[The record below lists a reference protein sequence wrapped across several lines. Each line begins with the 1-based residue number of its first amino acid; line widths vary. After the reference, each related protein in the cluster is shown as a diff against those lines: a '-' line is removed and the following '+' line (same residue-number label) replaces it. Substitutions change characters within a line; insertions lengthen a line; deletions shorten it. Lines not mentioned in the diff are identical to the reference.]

1 MTSLQS
7 ISGSLLYYLIGIIAI
22 LLMIGQ
28 TAELF
33 QAIRYRRISL
43 PFLREMPREGRR
55 VEVSAAILISVLN
68 FLLSFA
74 LLVVIMDFAMT
85 RFIAPEDEWKFLPF
99 EWALFAQP
107 WLWIVCGELIG
118 IAVLILL
125 FRSNFKYRNEHLTP
139 DAIRQT
145 VDLLPAGIC
154 ISDEK
159 GTVLLS
165 NLKMNAICRELTG
178 NMLSDAN
185 RFTAQIEADGEEQN
199 NRYFVKLRS
208 GTVCQFVQSAL
219 TESGREYNCLT
230 AIDVTERY
238 RVTEELKAKNAHL
251 QEIKRR
257 MQAVSDLSG
266 DMFVAQEEAAARA
279 ALHNQLG
286 QVLLMGR
293 HYLEHPADTDAN
305 LVYITTTQMNAFL
318 LGEYKEPTGQK
329 DDLLTEV
336 LWMARSIGVTVNING
351 SLPEH
356 ASARTILAHAIQECV
371 ANCVKHAKGDRLMV
385 TISDKE
391 IVITNNGKPPKGEIA
406 ESGGLLSLRRSVE
419 EAGGTMT
426 VKSQPEFMLT
436 IQPNIP

>member
-7 ISGSLLYYLIGIIAI
+7 ISGSLLYYLIGIFVI
-22 LLMIGQ
+22 LLVVGQ

-43 PFLREMPREGRR
+43 PFLREVPREGRR

-85 RFIAPEDEWKFLPF
+85 RFISPEDEWKFLPF

-107 WLWIVCGELIG
+107 WLWIVCGELICTV
-118 IAVLILL
+118 ILILL
-125 FRSNFKYRNEHLTP
+125 FRSDFKYRNEHLTP

-154 ISDEK
+154 ISDKK

-178 NMLSDAN
+178 HMLSDAN

-208 GTVCQFVQSAL
+208 GTVYQFVQSAL
-219 TESGREYNCLT
+219 TESGREYNCLKV
-230 AIDVTERY
+230 IDVTERY

-251 QEIKRR
+251 QEIRRR

-293 HYLEHPADTDAN
+293 HYLEHPAETDAN
-305 LVYITTTQMNAFL
+305 LVYITTTQMNSFL
-318 LGEYKEPTGQK
+318 LGEYKEPKEHK

-336 LWMARSIGVTVNING
+336 LWMARSIGVTVEING

-356 ASARTILAHAIQECV
+356 ASARTILAHALQECA

-406 ESGGLLSLRRSVE
+406 ESGGLLSLRRSAE

>member
-7 ISGSLLYYLIGIIAI
+7 ISGSPLYYLIGIISI

-33 QAIRYRRISL
+33 QAIRYRRDKIHL
-43 PFLREMPREGRR
+43 I
-55 VEVSAAILISVLN
+55 VSVVN

-74 LLVVIMDFAMT
+74 LLIVMMDFAMT
-85 RFIAPEDEWKFLPF
+85 RFISPEDEWKFQPF
-99 EWALFAQP
+99 EWELFALP
-107 WLWIVCGELIG
+107 WLWSVSGELIG
-118 IAVLILL
+118 TAVLILL
-125 FRSNFKYRNEHLTP
+125 FRGDLRYRKEHLTP

-154 ISDEK
+154 ISDDK

-178 NMLSDAN
+178 HMLSDAN
-185 RFTAQIEADGEEQN
+185 RFTAQIEANGEEQN
-199 NRYFVKLRS
+199 NRFFVKLRS
-208 GTVCQFVQSAL
+208 GTVCQFEKSIL

-293 HYLEHPADTDAN
+293 HYLEHPDDTDAN
-305 LVYITTTQMNAFL
+305 LVYITTTQMNSFL
-318 LGEYKEPTGQK
+318 LGEYKEPTEHK

-336 LWMARSIGVTVNING
+336 LWMARSIGVTVDING
-351 SLPEH
+351 DLPEQ
-356 ASARTILAHAIQECV
+356 ASQRTILAHAIQECA
-371 ANCVKHAKGDRLMV
+371 ANAVKHAHGDRLNV
-385 TISDKE
+385 TLSENE

-426 VKSQPEFMLT
+426 VQSRPEFRLT
-436 IQPNIP
+436 LSF

>member
-7 ISGSLLYYLIGIIAI
+7 ISGSLLYYLIGIFVI
-22 LLMIGQ
+22 LLVAGQ
-28 TAELF
+28 TTELF
-33 QAIRYRRISL
+33 QAIRYRRDKKHLI
-43 PFLREMPREGRR
+43 
-55 VEVSAAILISVLN
+55 VSVINLLLCFTLLIIL
-68 FLLSFA
+68 
-74 LLVVIMDFAMT
+74 MDFSQS
-85 RFIAPEDEWKFLPF
+85 RVVSPEDYLLYKPF
-99 EWALFAQP
+99 QLALFAQP
-107 WLWIVCGELIG
+107 WLWIVCGKLIYTV
-118 IAVLILL
+118 ILILL
-125 FRSNFKYRNEHLTP
+125 FRSDFKYRKKHLTP

-154 ISDEK
+154 ISDKK
-159 GTVLLS
+159 GIVLLS

-178 NMLSDAN
+178 HLLSDAN
-185 RFTAQIEADGEEQN
+185 RFAAQIEAEGEKQS
-199 NRYFVKLRS
+199 NRYFVKLQS
-208 GTVCQFVQSAL
+208 GTVCQFEQSAL
-219 TESGREYNCLT
+219 TESGREYNCLKV
-230 AIDVTERY
+230 IDVTERY
-238 RVTEELKAKNAHL
+238 RVTEELKAKNAHF
-251 QEIKRR
+251 QEIRRR

-293 HYLEHPADTDAN
+293 HYLEHPDNTDAN

-356 ASARTILAHAIQECV
+356 ASARTILAHAIQECA
-371 ANCVKHAKGDRLMV
+371 ANTVKHAGGDRLNV
-385 TISDKE
+385 TLSENE
-391 IVITNNGKPPKGEIA
+391 IDITNNGKPPKGEIS
-406 ESGGLLSLRRSVE
+406 ESGGLLSLRRSAE

-426 VKSQPEFMLT
+426 VQSQPEFKLT
-436 IQPNIP
+436 IQLNSP

>member
-33 QAIRYRRISL
+33 QAIRYRRDKKHLI
-43 PFLREMPREGRR
+43 
-55 VEVSAAILISVLN
+55 VSVIN
-68 FLLSFA
+68 LLLCFA
-74 LLVVIMDFAMT
+74 LLIVIMDFAMT
-85 RFIAPEDEWKFLPF
+85 RFISPEDEWKYQPF
-99 EWALFAQP
+99 EWALFAQQ
-107 WLWIVCGELIG
+107 WLWIVCGELLCT
-118 IAVLILL
+118 AVLILL

-154 ISDEK
+154 ISDDK

-165 NLKMNAICRELTG
+165 NLKMNAICRDLTG
-178 NMLSDAN
+178 HLLSDAN
-185 RFTAQIEADGEEQN
+185 RFTAQIEANGESQN
-199 NRYFVKLRS
+199 DRIFVKLQS
-208 GTVCQFVQSAL
+208 GTVCQFVQSTL
-219 TESGREYNCLT
+219 TESGKEYNCLT

-293 HYLEHPADTDAN
+293 HYLEHPDDTDAN
-305 LVYITTTQMNAFL
+305 LVYITTTQMNSFL
-318 LGEYKEPTGQK
+318 LGEYKEPTEHK

-336 LWMARSIGVTVNING
+336 LWMARSIGVTVDING
-351 SLPEH
+351 DLPEQ
-356 ASARTILAHAIQECV
+356 ASARTILAHAIQECA
-371 ANCVKHAKGDRLMV
+371 ANTVKHAGGDRLNV
-385 TISDKE
+385 TLSENE
-391 IVITNNGKPPKGEIA
+391 IIITNNGKPPKGEIA
-406 ESGGLLSLRRSVE
+406 ESGGLLSLRRSAE

-426 VKSQPEFMLT
+426 VQSQPEFKLT
-436 IQPNIP
+436 IQLNIP

>member
-7 ISGSLLYYLIGIIAI
+7 ISGSLLYHLIGIFVI
-22 LLMIGQ
+22 LLVIGQ

-33 QAIRYRRISL
+33 QAIRYKRDKRHLI
-43 PFLREMPREGRR
+43 
-55 VEVSAAILISVLN
+55 VSVIN
-68 FLLSFA
+68 LLLCFA
-74 LLVVIMDFAMT
+74 LLTVIMDFAIT
-85 RFIAPEDEWKFLPF
+85 RFISPEDEWKYRAF
-99 EWALFAQP
+99 EWALFELP
-107 WLWIVCGELIG
+107 WILYAGTELLSL
-118 IAVLILL
+118 AVMVLL
-125 FRSNFKYRNEHLTP
+125 FGSNVKYRNTYLTP

-154 ISDEK
+154 ISDK
-159 GTVLLS
+159 NGTVLLS

-178 NMLSDAN
+178 HLLSDAN
-185 RFTAQIEADGEEQN
+185 RFTAKIKADGEEQN
-199 NRYFVKLRS
+199 GKTFVRLHS
-208 GTVCQFVQSAL
+208 GTVCQFEQSIL
-219 TESGREYNCLT
+219 TESGKGYNCLT

-251 QEIKRR
+251 QEIRRR

-293 HYLEHPADTDAN
+293 HYLEHPDDTDAN

-318 LGEYKEPTGQK
+318 LGEYKEPKNEQN
-329 DDLLTEV
+329 DLLTEV
-336 LWMARSIGVTVNING
+336 LWMARSICVTVDING
-351 SLPEH
+351 SLPEQ
-356 ASARTILAHAIQECV
+356 ASARTILAHAIQECA
-371 ANCVKHAKGDRLMV
+371 ANTVKHAHGDRLNV
-385 TISDKE
+385 TLGEHE
-391 IVITNNGKPPKGEIA
+391 IVITNNGKPPKGVIA

-426 VKSQPEFMLT
+426 VQSLPEFMLT
-436 IQPNIP
+436 IQLHTA

>member
-1 MTSLQS
+1 MTSLQA
-7 ISGSLLYYLIGIIAI
+7 ISGSLLYYLIGIVVI

-33 QAIRYRRISL
+33 QAVRYRRDKIHL
-43 PFLREMPREGRR
+43 I
-55 VEVSAAILISVLN
+55 VSVINILLC
-68 FLLSFA
+68 FA
-74 LLVVIMDFAMT
+74 LLVVIMDFAVT
-85 RFIAPEDEWKFLPF
+85 RFISPEDEWKFQPF

-165 NLKMNAICRELTG
+165 NLKMNTICRELTG
-178 NMLSDAN
+178 HLLSDAN
-185 RFTAQIEADGEEQN
+185 RFAARIEANGESQN
-199 NRYFVKLRS
+199 DRTFVRLQS
-208 GTVCQFVQSAL
+208 GTVCQFEQSTL
-219 TESGREYNCLT
+219 TESGREYNCQI

-251 QEIKRR
+251 QEIRQR

-305 LVYITTTQMNAFL
+305 LVYITTTQMNSFL
-318 LGEYKEPTGQK
+318 LGAYKEPTEEH

-336 LWMARSIGVTVNING
+336 LWMARSIGVTVELHG
-351 SLPEH
+351 SLPE
-356 ASARTILAHAIQECV
+356 SKEQRTILAHAIQECA
-371 ANCVKHAKGDRLMV
+371 ANTVKHAGGDRLNV
-385 TISDKE
+385 TLSENE
-391 IVITNNGKPPKGEIA
+391 IDITNNGKPPKGEIA
-406 ESGGLLSLRRSVE
+406 ESGGLLSLRRSAE

-426 VKSQPEFMLT
+426 VQSQPEFRLT
-436 IQPNIP
+436 IRGLLS

>member
-7 ISGSLLYYLIGIIAI
+7 ISGSLLNYLIGIIAI

-33 QAIRYRRISL
+33 QAIRYRREKKHL
-43 PFLREMPREGRR
+43 T
-55 VEVSAAILISVLN
+55 VSAIN
-68 FLLSFA
+68 LLLCFA
-74 LLVVIMDFAMT
+74 LLIVIMDFAMT
-85 RFIAPEDEWKFLPF
+85 RFISPEDEWKFQEF
-99 EWALFAQP
+99 EWAMFALP
-107 WLWIVCGELIG
+107 WILYAGTELLSF
-118 IAVLILL
+118 AVMILL
-125 FRSNFKYRNEHLTP
+125 FRSNIKYRNTHLTP

-154 ISDEK
+154 ISDDE

-165 NLKMNAICRELTG
+165 NLKMNAICRGLTG
-178 NMLSDAN
+178 HLLSDAN
-185 RFTAQIEADGEEQN
+185 RFTAQIKAEGEKQN
-199 NRYFVKLRS
+199 DRTFVKLRS
-208 GTVCQFVQSAL
+208 GTVCQFEQSTL
-219 TESGREYNCLT
+219 TESGREYSCLT

-251 QEIKRR
+251 QEIRRR

-293 HYLEHPADTDAN
+293 HYLEHPDDTDAN

-318 LGEYKEPTGQK
+318 LGEYKEPKNEQN
-329 DDLLTEV
+329 DLLTEV
-336 LWMARSIGVTVNING
+336 LWMARSICVTVDING
-351 SLPEH
+351 SLPEQ
-356 ASARTILAHAIQECV
+356 ASKRTILAHAIQECA
-371 ANCVKHAKGDRLMV
+371 ANTVKHAHGDRLNV
-385 TISDKE
+385 TLSENE
-391 IVITNNGKPPKGEIA
+391 IVITNNGNPPKGEIA

-426 VKSQPEFMLT
+426 VQSRSEFRLT
-436 IQPNIP
+436 IQWNIP

>member
-7 ISGSLLYYLIGIIAI
+7 ISGSLLYYLIGIFVV
-22 LLMIGQ
+22 LLVVGQ

-33 QAIRYRRISL
+33 QAIRYKRDKIHL
-43 PFLREMPREGRR
+43 I
-55 VEVSAAILISVLN
+55 VSAIN
-68 FLLSFA
+68 LLLCFA
-74 LLVVIMDFAMT
+74 LLIMLMDFCQS
-85 RFIAPEDEWKFLPF
+85 RVVSPDDYLLYKPF
-99 EWALFAQP
+99 QLAIFAQP
-107 WLWIVCGELIG
+107 WLWIVCGELICSV
-118 IAVLILL
+118 VLILL
-125 FRSNFKYRNEHLTP
+125 FRSDLRYRKKHLTP

-154 ISDEK
+154 ISDKK

-178 NMLSDAN
+178 HLLSDAN
-185 RFTAQIEADGEEQN
+185 RFAAQVEAEGEKQN
-199 NRYFVKLRS
+199 DRIFVKLQS
-208 GTVCQFVQSAL
+208 GMVCQFEQSFL
-219 TESGREYNCLT
+219 TESGRKYNCQI

-251 QEIKRR
+251 QEIRRR

-293 HYLEHPADTDAN
+293 HYLEHPAETDAN

-318 LGEYKEPTGQK
+318 LGEYKEPTDHK
-329 DDLLTEV
+329 DYLLTEV
-336 LWMARSIGVTVNING
+336 LWMARSIGVTVDIKG
-351 SLPEH
+351 DLPEQS
-356 ASARTILAHAIQECV
+356 SARTILAHAIQECA

-385 TISDKE
+385 TTSDKE

-406 ESGGLLSLRRSVE
+406 ESGGLLSLRLSVE

-426 VKSQPEFMLT
+426 VQSQPEFELSMSF
-436 IQPNIP
+436 

>member
-7 ISGSLLYYLIGIIAI
+7 ISGSLLYYLIGIFVV
-22 LLMIGQ
+22 LLVIGQ

-33 QAIRYRRISL
+33 QAIRYRRDKKHLI
-43 PFLREMPREGRR
+43 
-55 VEVSAAILISVLN
+55 VSVIN
-68 FLLSFA
+68 LLLCFA
-74 LLVVIMDFAMT
+74 LLIMLMDFSQS
-85 RFIAPEDEWKFLPF
+85 RVVSPEDYLLYKPF
-99 EWALFAQP
+99 QLAIFAQP
-107 WLWIVCGELIG
+107 WLWIVCGEMICTV
-118 IAVLILL
+118 ILILL
-125 FRSNFKYRNEHLTP
+125 FRSDFKYRKKHLTP

-154 ISDEK
+154 ISDKK

-178 NMLSDAN
+178 HLLSDAN
-185 RFTAQIEADGEEQN
+185 RFAAQIEAEGEKQN
-199 NRYFVKLRS
+199 NRYFVKLQS
-208 GTVCQFVQSAL
+208 GTVCQFEQSAL
-219 TESGREYNCLT
+219 TESGREYNCLKV
-230 AIDVTERY
+230 IDVTERF
-238 RVTEELKAKNAHL
+238 RVTEELKTKNAHL
-251 QEIKRR
+251 QEIRRR

-293 HYLEHPADTDAN
+293 HYLEHPDDTDAN

-426 VKSQPEFMLT
+426 VQSQPEFELSLSF
-436 IQPNIP
+436 

>member
-7 ISGSLLYYLIGIIAI
+7 ISGSLLYYLIGIISI

-33 QAIRYRRISL
+33 QAIRYKREKKHLIVSL
-43 PFLREMPREGRR
+43 IN
-55 VEVSAAILISVLN
+55 S
-68 FLLSFA
+68 LLCFA
-74 LLVVIMDFAMT
+74 LLIVMMDFAMT
-85 RFIAPEDEWKFLPF
+85 RFISPEDEWKFLPF
-99 EWALFAQP
+99 EWALFSQP
-107 WLWIVCGELIG
+107 WLWIVCGELICTV
-118 IAVLILL
+118 ILILL
-125 FRSNFKYRNEHLTP
+125 FRSDFKYRKKHLTP
-139 DAIRQT
+139 DAICQT

-154 ISDEK
+154 ISDKK

-178 NMLSDAN
+178 HLLSDAN
-185 RFTAQIEADGEEQN
+185 RFTAQIEAEGEKQN
-199 NRYFVKLRS
+199 DRIFVKLQS
-208 GTVCQFVQSAL
+208 GKVCQFVQSAL

-293 HYLEHPADTDAN
+293 HYLEHPDDTDAN
-305 LVYITTTQMNAFL
+305 LVYITTMQMNAFL
-318 LGEYKEPTGQK
+318 LGEYKEPTGHK

-336 LWMARSIGVTVNING
+336 LCMARSIGVTVNING
-351 SLPEH
+351 SLPEQS
-356 ASARTILAHAIQECV
+356 SALTILAHAIQECA

-426 VKSQPEFMLT
+426 VQSQPDFMLT

>member
-7 ISGSLLYYLIGIIAI
+7 ISGSLLYYLIGIFVI

-33 QAIRYRRISL
+33 QTFRYK
-43 PFLREMPREGRR
+43 REKKHLI
-55 VEVSAAILISVLN
+55 VSVIN
-68 FLLSFA
+68 FLLCFA
-74 LLVVIMDFAMT
+74 LLIVIMDFAMT
-85 RFIAPEDEWKFLPF
+85 RFISPEDECKYRSF

-107 WLWIVCGELIG
+107 WLWIVCGELICTV
-118 IAVLILL
+118 VLILL
-125 FRSNFKYRNEHLTP
+125 FLSDVKFRNTHLTP

-154 ISDEK
+154 ISDDK

-178 NMLSDAN
+178 HLLSDAN
-185 RFTAQIEADGEEQN
+185 RFTAQIEAEGESQN
-199 NRYFVKLRS
+199 DRTFVKLRS

-257 MQAVSDLSG
+257 MHAVSDLSG

-293 HYLEHPADTDAN
+293 HYLDHPDDTDAN
-305 LVYITTTQMNAFL
+305 LVYITTTQMNSFL
-318 LGEYKEPTGQK
+318 LGEYKEPTEHK
-329 DDLLTEV
+329 EDLLTEV
-336 LWMARSIGVTVNING
+336 LWMVQSIGVTVELHG
-351 SLPEH
+351 SLSEQ
-356 ASARTILAHAIQECV
+356 ASKRTILAHAIQECA
-371 ANCVKHAKGDRLMV
+371 ANTVKHAGGDRLNV
-385 TISDKE
+385 TLSENE

-406 ESGGLLSLRRSVE
+406 ESGGLLSLRRSAE

-426 VKSQPEFMLT
+426 VQSLPEFKLSLSF
-436 IQPNIP
+436 

>member
-7 ISGSLLYYLIGIIAI
+7 ISGSLLYYLIGIFVIF
-22 LLMIGQ
+22 LVVGQ

-33 QAIRYRRISL
+33 QAIRYKRDKIHL
-43 PFLREMPREGRR
+43 I
-55 VEVSAAILISVLN
+55 VSAIN
-68 FLLSFA
+68 LLLCFA
-74 LLVVIMDFAMT
+74 LLIMLMDFCQS
-85 RFIAPEDEWKFLPF
+85 RVVSPEDYLLYKPF
-99 EWALFAQP
+99 QLAIFAQP
-107 WLWIVCGELIG
+107 WLWIVCGELICTV
-118 IAVLILL
+118 ILILL

-139 DAIRQT
+139 DVIRQT

-178 NMLSDAN
+178 HMLSDAN
-185 RFTAQIEADGEEQN
+185 RFTAQIEAEGEKQN
-199 NRYFVKLRS
+199 DRIFVKLQS
-208 GTVCQFVQSAL
+208 GTVCQFEQSIL
-219 TESGREYNCLT
+219 TESGREYNCLKV
-230 AIDVTERY
+230 IDVTERY
-238 RVTEELKAKNAHL
+238 RVTEELKTKNAHL
-251 QEIKRR
+251 QEIRRR

-279 ALHNQLG
+279 SLHNQLG

-293 HYLEHPADTDAN
+293 HYLEHPDDTDAN

-318 LGEYKEPTGQK
+318 LGEYKEPTEHK

-336 LWMARSIGVTVNING
+336 LWMARSIGVTVDIKG
-351 SLPEH
+351 DLPEQS
-356 ASARTILAHAIQECV
+356 SARTILAHAIQECA

-385 TISDKE
+385 TTSDKE
-391 IVITNNGKPPKGEIA
+391 IIITNNGKPPKGEIA

-426 VKSQPEFMLT
+426 VKSQPEFKLT
-436 IQPNIP
+436 IQLNSP

>member
-7 ISGSLLYYLIGIIAI
+7 IRGSLLYYLIGIFVI
-22 LLMIGQ
+22 LLVVGQ

-43 PFLREMPREGRR
+43 PFLREVPREGRR

-85 RFIAPEDEWKFLPF
+85 RFISPEDEWKFLPF

-107 WLWIVCGELIG
+107 WLWIVCGELICTV
-118 IAVLILL
+118 ILILL
-125 FRSNFKYRNEHLTP
+125 FRSDFKYRKKHLTP

-178 NMLSDAN
+178 HMLSDAN

-199 NRYFVKLRS
+199 NRYFVKLQS
-208 GTVCQFVQSAL
+208 GTVCQFEQSAL

-238 RVTEELKAKNAHL
+238 RVTEELKTKNAHL
-251 QEIKRR
+251 QEIRRR

-293 HYLEHPADTDAN
+293 HYLEHPAETDAN
-305 LVYITTTQMNAFL
+305 LVYITTTQMNSFL
-318 LGEYKEPTGQK
+318 LGEYKEPKEHK

-336 LWMARSIGVTVNING
+336 LWMARSIGVTVEING

-356 ASARTILAHAIQECV
+356 ASARTILAHAIQECA
-371 ANCVKHAKGDRLMV
+371 ANTVKHAGGDRLNV
-385 TISDKE
+385 TLSENE
-391 IVITNNGKPPKGEIA
+391 IDITNNGKPPKGEIA
-406 ESGGLLSLRRSVE
+406 ESGGLLSLRHSAE

-426 VKSQPEFMLT
+426 VQSQPEFKLT
-436 IQPNIP
+436 IQLNSP

>member
-7 ISGSLLYYLIGIIAI
+7 ISGSLLYYLIGIFVI

-33 QAIRYRRISL
+33 QAIRYRRDKMHL
-43 PFLREMPREGRR
+43 T
-55 VEVSAAILISVLN
+55 ASVIN
-68 FLLSFA
+68 LLLCFA
-74 LLVVIMDFAMT
+74 LLIVIMDFAIT
-85 RFIAPEDEWKFLPF
+85 RFISPEDEWMFQEF
-99 EWALFAQP
+99 EWAIFDQP
-107 WLWIVCGELIG
+107 WLWSVCGELIG
-118 IAVLILL
+118 FAVLILL
-125 FRSNFKYRNEHLTP
+125 FRGNLSYRKEHLTP

-154 ISDEK
+154 ISDDT
-159 GTVLLS
+159 GNVLLS
-165 NLKMNAICRELTG
+165 NLKMDMICRELTG
-178 NMLSDAN
+178 HLLSDAN
-185 RFTAQIEADGEEQN
+185 RFAAQIEADGEEQN
-199 NRYFVKLRS
+199 NRFFVKLQS
-208 GTVCQFVQSAL
+208 GTVYQFEQSAL
-219 TESGREYNCLT
+219 TERGREYNCLT

-293 HYLEHPADTDAN
+293 HYLKHPDDTDAN
-305 LVYITTTQMNAFL
+305 LVYITTTQMNSFL
-318 LGEYKEPTGQK
+318 LGEYKEPADEQN
-329 DDLLTEV
+329 DMLTEV
-336 LWMARSIGVTVNING
+336 LWITQSIGVTVDING
-351 SLPEH
+351 SLPEQ
-356 ASARTILAHAIQECV
+356 ASARTILAHAIQECA
-371 ANCVKHAKGDRLMV
+371 ANTVKHAGGDRLNV
-385 TISDKE
+385 TLGENE

-426 VKSQPEFMLT
+426 TQSRPLFCLT
-436 IQPNIP
+436 IEL

>member
-7 ISGSLLYYLIGIIAI
+7 ISGSPLYYLIGIISI

-33 QAIRYRRISL
+33 QAIRYRRDKIHL
-43 PFLREMPREGRR
+43 I
-55 VEVSAAILISVLN
+55 VSVVN

-74 LLVVIMDFAMT
+74 LLIVMMDFAMT
-85 RFIAPEDEWKFLPF
+85 RFISPEDEWKFQPF
-99 EWALFAQP
+99 EWELFALP
-107 WLWIVCGELIG
+107 WLWSVSGELIG
-118 IAVLILL
+118 TAVLILL
-125 FRSNFKYRNEHLTP
+125 FRGDLRYRKEHLTP

-154 ISDEK
+154 ISDDK

-178 NMLSDAN
+178 HMLSDAN
-185 RFTAQIEADGEEQN
+185 RFTAQIEANGEEQN
-199 NRYFVKLRS
+199 NRFFVKLRS
-208 GTVCQFVQSAL
+208 GTVCQFEKSIL

-238 RVTEELKAKNAHL
+238 RVTEELKVKNAHL
-251 QEIKRR
+251 QEIRRR
-257 MQAVSDLSG
+257 MQAVSVLSG

-293 HYLEHPADTDAN
+293 HYLEHPDDTDAN
-305 LVYITTTQMNAFL
+305 LVYITTTQMNSFL
-318 LGEYKEPTGQK
+318 LGEYKEPTEHK

-336 LWMARSIGVTVNING
+336 LWMARSIGVTVDING
-351 SLPEH
+351 DLPEQ
-356 ASARTILAHAIQECV
+356 ASQRTILAHAIQECA
-371 ANCVKHAKGDRLMV
+371 ANAVKHAHGDRLNV
-385 TISDKE
+385 TLSENE

-426 VKSQPEFMLT
+426 VQSRPEFRLT
-436 IQPNIP
+436 LSF

>member
-7 ISGSLLYYLIGIIAI
+7 ISGSLLYYLIGIFVI
-22 LLMIGQ
+22 LLVVGQ

-43 PFLREMPREGRR
+43 PSLREVPREGRR

-85 RFIAPEDEWKFLPF
+85 RFISPEDEWKFLPF

-107 WLWIVCGELIG
+107 WLWIVCGELICTV
-118 IAVLILL
+118 ILILL
-125 FRSNFKYRNEHLTP
+125 FRSDFKYRKKHLTP

-178 NMLSDAN
+178 HMLSDAN
-185 RFTAQIEADGEEQN
+185 RFAAQIEAEGEKQN
-199 NRYFVKLRS
+199 NRYFVKLQS
-208 GTVCQFVQSAL
+208 GTVCQFEQSAL

-230 AIDVTERY
+230 AVDVTERY

-293 HYLEHPADTDAN
+293 HYLEHPAETDAN
-305 LVYITTTQMNAFL
+305 LVYITTTQMNSFL

-336 LWMARSIGVTVNING
+336 LWMARSIGVTVEING

-356 ASARTILAHAIQECV
+356 ASARTILAHAIQECA